1 MTARLLVLLIAIVVL
16 LVALLSAMPPLS
28 TTIYAQQG
36 ARGAAA
42 PAAGAPAAAQG
53 RGGGGGGGGGGRGN
67 TPTFAG
73 PPAGM
78 QALPVDLFSSK
89 NFYKDQKLWSDP
101 RYFRCNTPRQ
111 ITDIWTSRR
120 IGANPPA
127 SASWGD
133 CTMDYEREKIV
144 SPYPYRTAKA
154 HYEALLA
161 AAKAKGGPT
170 VYTKATVPDWDGYY
184 TRTNTIG
191 EEWIWGTVN
200 QTPTILSLLTPEY
213 QTRMVQMNYHEG
225 VDNAPQWEASFCY
238 PEGFMR
244 WWAAA
249 SQGQNFQLTMT
260 ASQVQFLSGVAAN
273 FLRQVL
279 IGKEHVQKVPQW
291 YGETVG
297 FWDGDTLVTWTA
309 NVQGWT
315 LSHSM
320 FEFSGKMETV
330 ETYKAAYDAAG
341 KYIGMD
347 HEAVFYDPEA
357 FVQPLHATAR
367 FVRQADNPTR
377 RYTYIECLSNL
388 RNVNGRP
395 SQLTAASGER
405 FIDYYG
411 RPWAQNWEKYFEQ
424 GWEKPAAGGIPQDV
438 LDLFNKN

>member
-1 MTARLLVLLIAIVVL
+1 MTARLLVLLIAIAGL
-16 LVALLSAMPPLS
+16 LVALLPAMPPLS

-42 PAAGAPAAAQG
+42 PEAGAPAAAQG
-53 RGGGGGGGGGGRGN
+53 RGGGGGGGRGN

-89 NFYKDQKLWSDP
+89 NFYKDQKRWSDP

-133 CTMDYEREKIV
+133 CTIDYEREKIV

-184 TRTNTIG
+184 TRGNTDG
-191 EEWIWGTVN
+191 EAWIWGTVN

-260 ASQVQFLSGVAAN
+260 ATQVQFLSGVAAN